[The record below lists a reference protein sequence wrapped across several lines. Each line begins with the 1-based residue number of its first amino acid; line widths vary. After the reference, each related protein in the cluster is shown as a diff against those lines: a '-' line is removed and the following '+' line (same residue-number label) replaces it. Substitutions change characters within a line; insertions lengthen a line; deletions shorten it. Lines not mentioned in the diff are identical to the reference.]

1 VGLLFVLGLGNRIVS
16 AFGRSLV
23 GRGLGALF
31 ELLVVLSDD
40 AVIVDLH
47 RGEHDQQQKDDT
59 GADHRE
65 LGEAWRD
72 TDSGGERE

>member
-1 VGLLFVLGLGNRIVS
+1 VGLLFVLGLGDGVTRS
-16 AFGRSLV
+16 FGRGLIC
-23 GRGLGALF
+23 RGLGALL
-31 ELLVVLSDD
+31 ELLFVLSDD